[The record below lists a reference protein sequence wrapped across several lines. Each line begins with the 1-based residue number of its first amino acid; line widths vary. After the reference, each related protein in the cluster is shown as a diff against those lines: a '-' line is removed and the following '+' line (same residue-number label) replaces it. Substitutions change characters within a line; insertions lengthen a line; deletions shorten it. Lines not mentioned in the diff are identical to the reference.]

1 MRDISEMASNAALVV
16 NTPRVYRS
24 HRCFRGHP
32 PPRAQVRKSI
42 NPAQLVVRL
51 EVWPICSCASRPRAE
66 FSTDFA
72 ARRRG
77 RTRSAVLRHEICPI
91 EAQGCLVSLE
101 FSADSRLLRSRH
113 RS

>member
-16 NTPRVYRS
+16 NTPRMYRTIGVPGS
-24 HRCFRGHP
+24 THP
-32 PPRAQVRKSI
+32 PSSPVKESI

-91 EAQGCLVSLE
+91 EAQDCLVSLE